1 VNSLALTTGHA
12 VPKERAFQKRA
23 IAVCV
28 AVSAVNLG
36 IWSWA
41 LAAFHERPA
50 LLGIGLAI
58 YGLGLRHAVDADHI
72 AAIDNVTRKLM
83 RDNSRPVT
91 VGLFF
96 ALGHSSIVVLVAA
109 SVGAAVT
116 SLRLFQPL
124 QDIGAIISSTV
135 SVVFLLAIAIMNIA
149 IFVSIYRAYQKI
161 NLEPSIAEAELDR
174 LLDNR
179 GYLGRMLRPLFALIT
194 RSWHMFPLGFLFGL
208 GFDTATEVALF
219 GISAAQTAKGT
230 PFAIGFVLP
239 ILFAAGMSLVDT
251 IDGALM
257 LSIYDWAYVK
267 PKRKVVF
274 NMAITLVS
282 IVVAL
287 IVCIFEAV
295 RMIGTRFELARG
307 MREFI
312 DIVDKHFNVIG
323 LAIIVIFLGLWA
335 SAYAVYRVAKYEACP
350 IRTSGRGSINKGFGR
365 GQSPPRK

>member
-1 VNSLALTTGHA
+1 MTALVLPKGHP
-12 VPKERAFQKRA
+12 VCKEREFRKRA
-23 IAVCV
+23 IAVCL
-28 AVSAVNLG
+28 AVSACNFG
-36 IWSWA
+36 IWLWA

-50 LLGIGLAI
+50 LLGIGLAT

-83 RDNSRPVT
+83 RDHSRPIT

-109 SVGAAVT
+109 TVGAVAT
-116 SLRLFQPL
+116 SLDVFRRL
-124 QDIGAIISSTV
+124 QDIGGIISSTV
-135 SVVFLLAIAIMNIA
+135 SALFLLAIAIMNIA
-149 IFVSIYRAYQKI
+149 IFISIYRGYRRI
-161 NLEPSIAEAELDR
+161 NLEPGVAEAELDR
-174 LLDNR
+174 LLDKR
-179 GYLGRMLRPLFALIT
+179 GFLGRRLRPVFSLVT

-230 PFAIGFVLP
+230 PFAISFVLP

-274 NMAITLVS
+274 NMAITLIS

-287 IVCIFEAV
+287 TICFFEAI
-295 RMIGTRFELARG
+295 RMIGTKFELANGVRD
-307 MREFI
+307 FI
-312 DIVDKHFNVIG
+312 NIVDVHFNAIG
-323 LAIIVIFLGLWA
+323 IAIIVIFVGLWA
-335 SAYAVYRVAKYEACP
+335 SAYAVYKVTQYRSVIDADD
-350 IRTSGRGSINKGFGR
+350 GH
-365 GQSPPRK
+365 Q